1 MIHGTIFGI
10 CPVADLTD
18 LGRMSSAWRY
28 RAARRSRD
36 QAAHYGK
43 LFIVDLV
50 VVEVGDRAAAWL
62 GATRR
67 VSRSANSAMTMNR
80 TAEQ

>member
-1 MIHGTIFGI
+1 LAVSRGT
-10 CPVADLTD
+10 AL
-18 LGRMSSAWRY
+18 A
-28 RAARRSRD
+28 RD

-43 LFIVDLV
+43 LFSVDLV

>member
-1 MIHGTIFGI
+1 LAVSRGT
-10 CPVADLTD
+10 AL
-18 LGRMSSAWRY
+18 A
-28 RAARRSRD
+28 RD

-62 GATRR
+62 GAQRAAFR
-67 VSRSANSAMTMNR
+67 ARLILL
-80 TAEQ
+80 